1 MAKILYFN
9 IKISQNDDNFQKNH
23 YTDLGSDLINGAIT
37 LDHTPW
43 SVVQSQQVYWR
54 VEQS

>member
-1 MAKILYFN
+1 MAKILCFN